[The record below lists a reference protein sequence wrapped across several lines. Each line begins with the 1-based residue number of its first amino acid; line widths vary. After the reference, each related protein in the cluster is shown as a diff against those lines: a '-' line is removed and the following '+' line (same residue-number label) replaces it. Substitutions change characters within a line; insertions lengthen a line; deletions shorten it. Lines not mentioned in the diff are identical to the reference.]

1 MSANFLPS
9 IAGGSS
15 QSPSNNGGRPRR
27 YNDSQSSRRTTTN
40 AAGSNERHRNSTANL
55 SVVTKSMLKVMHQ
68 DSVPGSMTHLGGG
81 GGVVDNSQ
89 DIFSRSDSYSGVPN
103 GLFSPNKFMRDQM
116 TRNSPSPH
124 LPSQSHLTTTNH
136 LQVQNKQHH
145 RRALQRLQSDQYLH
159 MVHHQNGDFERSS
172 LVPAS
177 PMIHKM
183 PPKIPYKQAMGA
195 YKKSLLQLEKER
207 KREVQMLR

>member
-1 MSANFLPS
+1 MSANYLPS

-15 QSPSNNGGRPRR
+15 QSPSHHQGGGGPRR
-27 YNDSQSSRRTTTN
+27 YNDSQSSPRTATN

-68 DSVPGSMTHLGGG
+68 DSVLGSMTHLGGG
-81 GGVVDNSQ
+81 GGAVDNSQ
-89 DIFSRSDSYSGVPN
+89 DFFSRSDSYSGVPN
-103 GLFSPNKFMRDQM
+103 GLSSPNKYMRDQM

-159 MVHHQNGDFERSS
+159 MVHH
-172 LVPAS
+172 
-177 PMIHKM
+177 
-183 PPKIPYKQAMGA
+183 
-195 YKKSLLQLEKER
+195 
-207 KREVQMLR
+207 